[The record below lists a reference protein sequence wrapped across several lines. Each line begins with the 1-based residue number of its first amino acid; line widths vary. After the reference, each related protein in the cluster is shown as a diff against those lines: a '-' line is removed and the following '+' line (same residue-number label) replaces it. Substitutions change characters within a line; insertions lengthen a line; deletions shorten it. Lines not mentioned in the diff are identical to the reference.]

1 MTKLEVVRAW
11 KDEEYRSSLSEAEQ
25 ELIPQNPAGFV
36 ALSDD
41 DLSSAKGAALGSCYA
56 CFSCKTMDCDNTATV
71 TETTPT
77 LNLSPA

>member
-1 MTKLEVVRAW
+1 MTKLEIIRAW

-41 DLSSAKGAALGSCYA
+41 DLSSAKGAVLGSCYA
-56 CFSCKTMDCDNTATV
+56 CFSCRTMDCDNTVTAT
-71 TETTPT
+71 TTT
-77 LNLSPA
+77 LTLSAA